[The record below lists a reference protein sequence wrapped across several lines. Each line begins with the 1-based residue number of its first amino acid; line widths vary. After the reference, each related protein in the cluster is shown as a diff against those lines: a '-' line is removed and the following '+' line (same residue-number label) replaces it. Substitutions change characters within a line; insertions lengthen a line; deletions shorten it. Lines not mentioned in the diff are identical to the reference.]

1 MCDVSNMLG
10 LLHVLFSVY
19 RSKCFFKNHFLV
31 FALFYGSICIKKLFI
46 THFSESNRSI
56 DNAKLEKK
64 VFQPKQSNGDK
75 SKQGQSKTRT
85 LDRSQGHV
93 KVTQQHQISSVP
105 QRQKEPVSSAAG
117 E

>member
-1 MCDVSNMLG
+1 ML
-10 LLHVLFSVY
+10 LQKSFS
-19 RSKCFFKNHFLV
+19 CF
-31 FALFYGSICIKKLFI
+31 CIILWFDLYKKLFI

-105 QRQKEPVSSAAG
+105 QRQKEPASSAAG